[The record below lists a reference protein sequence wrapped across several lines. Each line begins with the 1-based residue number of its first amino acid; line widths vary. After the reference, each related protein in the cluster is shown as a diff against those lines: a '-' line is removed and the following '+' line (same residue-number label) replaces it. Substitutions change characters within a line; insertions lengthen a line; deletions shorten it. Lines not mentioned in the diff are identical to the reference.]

1 MRKERVLLIEDN
13 DADALYVLDGLKRG
27 APQFSCVRVQ
37 RLREA
42 LDHMMTNE
50 VDVAILDLSLPD
62 GNGLPNFEEI
72 MRVNPK
78 LPVIILTGTEDE
90 ELALNAVRAGAQ
102 DYICK
107 KDLNHQLLLRS
118 LRYAIERKQI
128 YEFLRITLGQLQEA
142 MVSLNLS
149 AKASNTGLWF
159 LDLVGD
165 NVTWNEQ
172 MTSLYG
178 LSSGDAP
185 KHLKEVLS
193 LVHKDDVERVEQAVQ
208 TALQTKDEWVTNFR
222 VTWSDGSEHELS
234 CHGKTLFDESGTPTR
249 MAGTCRDVSQ
259 EKLEEETNKRLALL
273 EQREDFTATLTHDLK
288 NPLIGTNQI
297 LELMLNNTL
306 GNINSQQAD
315 LLAKI
320 KDSNTHLLS
329 LIQNLTEVY
338 RHEHQVA
345 SYEKVRIDIVPLI
358 NATVEGISRQAQHRD
373 ISIEA
378 EFAEPE
384 WILKV
389 DPLAFGRVMQNLLDN
404 AVKFSK
410 DSGTVTVR
418 LYARGTETYIEV
430 EDKGLGICPSEQ
442 GNLFTRFGQGRRS
455 QKTGTGSGLGL
466 YLCKQIVDAHAGEL
480 MCKSQEGHG
489 STFRLIFPS
498 ASYDSENAT

>member
-1 MRKERVLLIEDN
+1 MRKDRVLLIEDN
-13 DADALYVLDGLKRG
+13 DADALFVLDGLERG

-37 RLREA
+37 KLREA

-62 GNGLPNFEEI
+62 GVGLPNFEEI
-72 MRVNPK
+72 MKINPK
-78 LPVIILTGTEDE
+78 LPVIIISGSEDE

-107 KDLNHQLLLRS
+107 KDLNHQLLFRS

-159 LDLVGD
+159 LDLVED
-165 NVTWNEQ
+165 RVTWNDQ
-172 MTSLYG
+172 MLSLFG
-178 LSSGDAP
+178 RTNKAAP
-185 KHLKEVLS
+185 KHLSEAIS
-193 LVHKDDVERVEQAVQ
+193 LVHKDDAERVEQTVQ
-208 TALQTKDEWVTNFR
+208 TALQKREEWVTNFR
-222 VTWSDGSEHELS
+222 VTWDDGTEHELS
-234 CHGKTLFDESGTPTR
+234 CYGKTLFDESGKPTR

-259 EKLEEETNKRLALL
+259 EKLELETNKRLALL

-288 NPLIGTNQI
+288 NPLISTNQI

-306 GNINSQQAD
+306 GAITSQQAD

-345 SYEKVRIDIVPLI
+345 SYERLRINIVPLI
-358 NATVEGISRQAQHRD
+358 VSAVEGISRQAQQR
-373 ISIEA
+373 SIKLETD
-378 EFAEPE
+378 FAESE
-384 WILKV
+384 WMLSV
-389 DPLAFGRVMQNLLDN
+389 DPLAFGRVMQNLIDN
-404 AVKFSK
+404 AVKFSREN
-410 DSGTVTVR
+410 GTVKVR
-418 LYARGTETYIEV
+418 LYARGSETLIEV
-430 EDKGLGICPSEQ
+430 EDTGLGICTSEQ
-442 GNLFTRFGQGRRS
+442 GNLFQRFGQGRHGQRS
-455 QKTGTGSGLGL
+455 GTGSGLGL
-466 YLCKQIVDAHAGEL
+466 YLCKQIVEAHQGEL
-480 MCKSQEGHG
+480 MCKSQEGVG
-489 STFRLIFPS
+489 STFRLTFPTLS
-498 ASYDSENAT
+498 GES